1 MSLLYQRSLS
11 WGLDKCACIRFSR
24 SYSVLVDHYIGG
36 ILIPNKVDFRDL
48 GNLVDSS
55 LKFHLH
61 IREVFSK
68 VSGVANNILRSIYI
82 YTVCRTLDFMVL
94 VFTSHIRPIINF
106 CSILRNTGCV
116 GNLQLL
122 CRICTMKM
130 DQEYKWSV

>member
-68 VSGVANNILRSIYI
+68 VSGVANNILKS
-82 YTVCRTLDFMVL
+82 TVCRTPEFMVQ
-94 VFTSHIRPIINF
+94 VFTSHIRPIIDF
-106 CSILRNTGCV
+106 CSVLWKYGLFEIFFSSFRCF
-116 GNLQLL
+116 
-122 CRICTMKM
+122 
-130 DQEYKWSV
+130 